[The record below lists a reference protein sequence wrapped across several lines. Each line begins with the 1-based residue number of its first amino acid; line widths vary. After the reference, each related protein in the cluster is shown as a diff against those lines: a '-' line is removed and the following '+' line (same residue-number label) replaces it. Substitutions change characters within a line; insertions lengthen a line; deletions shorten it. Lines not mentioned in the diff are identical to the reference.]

1 MYNIS
6 ILFSLCLSFPLL
18 PSPSLS
24 LPPSLF
30 TGGATDVPSIGKTV
44 DNISNITDI
53 GTHIYLFQKTLNLLP
68 LSSHILE
75 ANSGYTITTSS
86 VILTVLIV
94 LIPIWLYLSYK
105 NSATKNVLFY
115 GWFPVICA
123 MVISR

>member
-1 MYNIS
+1 M
-6 ILFSLCLSFPLL
+6 LC
-18 PSPSLS
+18 
-24 LPPSLF
+24 
-30 TGGATDVPSIGKTV
+30 V
-44 DNISNITDI
+44 
-53 GTHIYLFQKTLNLLP
+53 
-68 LSSHILE
+68 E

-94 LIPIWLYLSYK
+94 LIPVWLYLSYK